1 MVQKMGS
8 KDRKALLIF
17 SIIWVIVCGLFSLCG
32 REFYLPCIICA
43 TFVVGFAWLFVPL
56 NSIEVEIE
64 RKNALKELE
73 RGERIKN
80 RPPRKPIWPIIRKVL
95 IFLVIAIAILAIIA
109 LVKSGVSS
117 FIASYG
123 MTPFLLLIIILIL
136 WLK

>member
-17 SIIWVIVCGLFSLCG
+17 SIIWVVVCGLFSLCG

-43 TFVVGFAWLFVPL
+43 ASVVGFAWLFVPI

-73 RGERIKN
+73 REDRIKN
-80 RPPRKPIWPIIRKVL
+80 KPPRKPIWPIIRKVL
-95 IFLVIAIAILAIIA
+95 IFLAIAIVILVIIA
-109 LVKSGVSS
+109 LIKSGVSS
-117 FIASYG
+117 FISSYG

-136 WLK
+136 WVK